1 MDLQIVKM
9 FIFLD
14 IWTII
19 KMVLLHELL
28 YSFLFLSC
36 DEGDGDALVTHVEL
50 GPAIILNTEWGL
62 VILGHD
68 TVWTYLLSGLH
79 DDVTHNFVFRASL
92 QVSFLFFNFY
102 V

>member
-28 YSFLFLSC
+28 YSFLFLSW
-36 DEGDGDALVTHVEL
+36 DEEDGDALVTLVVLEL
-50 GPAIILNTEWGL
+50 AII
-62 VILGHD
+62 VIG
-68 TVWTYLLSGLH
+68 
-79 DDVTHNFVFRASL
+79 
-92 QVSFLFFNFY
+92 
-102 V
+102 

>member
-1 MDLQIVKM
+1 
-9 FIFLD
+9 
-14 IWTII
+14 
-19 KMVLLHELL
+19 MVLLHELL

-92 QVSFLFFNFY
+92 QVSFLFFF
-102 V
+102 